1 MGIELKS
8 SAFKD
13 GGMIPSQFTCD
24 GDDISPR
31 LSWDRIPDRAQSI
44 ALIMD
49 DPDAPRGTW
58 VHWVIYNIPPDSLS
72 LHEDIPAD
80 EELSG
85 GAFHGINS
93 WGNTGYGGPCPPNG
107 IHRYFFKIYALDEKV
122 LTSPGATKQQL
133 EDAMKGHIL
142 DEGQLMGMYERT

>member
-24 GDDISPR
+24 GDNISPR
-31 LSWDRIPDRAQSI
+31 LSWDHIPDRAQSI

-58 VHWVIYNIPPDSLS
+58 VHWVIYNIHPDSLS
-72 LHEDIPAD
+72 LHEDIPAT
-80 EELSG
+80 EVLSG
-85 GAFHGINS
+85 GAYQGINS
-93 WGNTGYGGPCPPNG
+93 WGNIGYGGPCPPNG
-107 IHRYFFKIYALDEKV
+107 IHRYFFKIYALDEEV

-133 EDAMKGHIL
+133 EAAMKGHIL
-142 DEGQLMGMYERT
+142 DESQLMGMYERT